1 MLAALYRTPGSSSVL
16 SVEDVPVPEP
26 GPGEVRVRLRVA
38 GVNPTDWKSRS
49 TAALAGPFQVPGQDG
64 AGDVDAVGRGVD
76 PGRVGERVWVWFA
89 AANGRPWGTL
99 AQWTV
104 VPAHQAVRL
113 PDDASYDLGAGLGI
127 PAMTAWH
134 CLFWDGDLRGQTVVV
149 AGGAGAVGNAA
160 VSLAAHAGARVVS
173 TASTAQKAAL
183 ARAAGAHAVVDYRAP
198 DAAER
203 IRAEAPAGVHRVV
216 EVALGANLELDLA
229 VVRPHAT
236 IAVYADDELR
246 TRIRPLM
253 VANLTVRFMLV
264 YGLPREALDA
274 AVRGVGEALRGGV
287 LRPLPATRFALRD
300 AAAAHDAVESGTP
313 GKVLVD
319 LPD

>member
-1 MLAALYRTPGSSSVL
+1 MLAAVYRQPGTSSVL
-16 SVEDVPVPEP
+16 SVEEVPVPEP

-38 GVNPTDWKSRS
+38 GVNPTDWKSRA
-49 TAALAGPFQVPGQDG
+49 TAAPPGPFQVPGQDG
-64 AGDVDAVGRGVD
+64 AGDVDAVGAGVD
-76 PGRVGERVWVWFA
+76 PRRVGERVWVWFA
-89 AANGRPWGTL
+89 AAGGRLWGTA

-104 VPAHQAVRL
+104 VPEHQAVPL
-113 PDDASYDLGAGLGI
+113 PGSASYDLGAGLGI

-134 CLFWDGDLRGQTVVV
+134 CLFADGDLRGRTVLV

-160 VSLAAHAGARVVS
+160 VSLAVRGGARVLA
-173 TASTAQKAAL
+173 TASSDQKAGL
-183 ARAAGAHAVVDYRAP
+183 ARAAGAEAVVDYRAS
-198 DAAER
+198 DAAAR
-203 IRAEAPAGVHRVV
+203 LRALVPAGVDRVV

-229 VVRPHAT
+229 VTRPHAV

-246 TRIRPLM
+246 TGVRPLM

-274 AVRGVGEALRGGV
+274 AVRGVREAVAAGALQ
-287 LRPLPATRFALRD
+287 PLPTTRFALD
-300 AAAAHDAVESGTP
+300 DIAAAHDAVEAGAP

-319 LPD
+319 LPG